1 MTSSQ
6 TGQNSVPVSRQQK
19 ARLLVLDTVKY
30 QKLFDALLGR
40 DYELFV
46 TDSSDEALL
55 IASSKGPDLILLGN
69 CEEVTEGIEVA
80 RLIRERV
87 DSPPPILL
95 MLTADKPSLRVE
107 AQKAGCAGFVI
118 KPIDP
123 EKLKSRIEEIL
134 K

>member
-6 TGQNSVPVSRQQK
+6 TGQNSIPVSRQER

-30 QKLFDALLGR
+30 QKLFDALLGK
-40 DYELFV
+40 DYELLV
-46 TDSSDEALL
+46 TDNPSEAVQLA
-55 IASSKGPDLILLGN
+55 ASKRPDLILLSHCDDITN
-69 CEEVTEGIEVA
+69 GIEA
-80 RLIRERV
+80 SRLIRERV

-95 MLTADKPSLRVE
+95 MLTADKPSLRRE
-107 AQKAGCAGFVI
+107 AQKAGCAGFLI

-123 EKLKSRIEEIL
+123 DKLRSIIEESL

>member
-1 MTSSQ
+1 
-6 TGQNSVPVSRQQK
+6 
-19 ARLLVLDTVKY
+19 VLDTVKY

-46 TDSSDEALL
+46 TDSPDEALL